1 MKKLHAQL
9 KDADRFF
16 TLSEN
21 VVRML
26 PREFGVPK
34 MAHLLEDLSQ
44 PTPDDEGV
52 GGCRWGGAGGHAGA
66 GGGCWGGGP
75 AGVGQHAGFGAV
87 ATTTG
92 SGNVGSVAMRGGGSG
107 IRHPHVTPPAP
118 AAAARLPVAQLAAQV
133 TPSAIAPFHVEHVLG
148 SSAGGVP
155 DAEVEEMPLMERL
168 KIMRR
173 SAQGA
178 SAGASGGVTSGPVRN
193 GGNGD
198 KRRRQIISSQS
209 TPSRSPAGDR
219 SPAPSISLENL
230 SIKKKTPQ
238 QLSRLCRAGD
248 QKTVASK
255 MNNKKKKPNDEA
267 DANARSKVQKMPCA
281 FLDDEAMLSGDA
293 SGDEYDDLLENPSL
307 QDFFDDNTQDVDS
320 PAARYG
326 AVVGGHEESPGVMDM
341 LALVRSKRQ
350 QGRCRMM
357 DTQSQSFSRQ
367 TPDEYDFDDSF
378 LADDDDVDD
387 DDL

>member
-1 MKKLHAQL
+1 
-9 KDADRFF
+9 
-16 TLSEN
+16 
-21 VVRML
+21 
-26 PREFGVPK
+26 
-34 MAHLLEDLSQ
+34 
-44 PTPDDEGV
+44 
-52 GGCRWGGAGGHAGA
+52 
-66 GGGCWGGGP
+66 
-75 AGVGQHAGFGAV
+75 
-87 ATTTG
+87 
-92 SGNVGSVAMRGGGSG
+92 MRGGGSG

-118 AAAARLPVAQLAAQV
+118 VAAARLPVAQVAAQV
-133 TPSAIAPFHVEHVLG
+133 TPPAYMARAPSSIAPFHIEHRLG

-155 DAEVEEMPLMERL
+155 DAEVEEMPLVERL

-173 SAQGA
+173 PAQGA

-193 GGNGD
+193 GGNGGNND

-209 TPSRSPAGDR
+209 TPSRSPARDR

-293 SGDEYDDLLENPSL
+293 SGDEHDDLLENPSL

-341 LALVRSKRQ
+341 LARVRSKRQ
-350 QGRCRMM
+350 QGRCHMM

-387 DDL
+387 DDDL